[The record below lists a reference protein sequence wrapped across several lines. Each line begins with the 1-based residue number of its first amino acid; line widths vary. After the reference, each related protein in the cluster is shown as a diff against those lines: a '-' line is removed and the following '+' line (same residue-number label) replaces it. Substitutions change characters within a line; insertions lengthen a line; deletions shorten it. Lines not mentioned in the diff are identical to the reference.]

1 MLLWK
6 GGVHFLF
13 SCSIATHSCLVL
25 FIRHYLVFM
34 SSFYCIIHVNAW
46 KWIKC
51 SVDIVKCNVNVYQGV
66 PQSVQLKGFSPVW
79 ILMCCFRIFFFTKA
93 AVANCTAKCFF
104 SSMKVHYLWGLDC
117 TIYANGSGGGG
128 RVMWKLGFY
137 GDLIVL
143 MVLW

>member
-66 PQSVQLKGFSPVW
+66 PQSVQLKGFPLYESSCAASEYFFLLKLLSQTVQLNVFSP
-79 ILMCCFRIFFFTKA
+79 
-93 AVANCTAKCFF
+93 
-104 SSMKVHYLWGLDC
+104 LWKFI
-117 TIYANGSGGGG
+117 T
-128 RVMWKLGFY
+128 Y
-137 GDLIVL
+137 GDLIVQSML
-143 MVLW
+143 MVLGEEGGSCEN